1 VADSGGRTTPKT
13 ATTTVIA
20 VTAAT
25 ATETEPR
32 GRRAGRVRTSDSRWC
47 QCRTVARRP
56 FRRIGVS
63 MNRHEAAARAIVTPV
78 SMNHA
83 QAEVGPDPASAAAR
97 AITGQCHRY
106 IP

>member
-1 VADSGGRTTPKT
+1 
-13 ATTTVIA
+13 
-20 VTAAT
+20 
-25 ATETEPR
+25 
-32 GRRAGRVRTSDSRWC
+32 
-47 QCRTVARRP
+47 
-56 FRRIGVS
+56 

-83 QAEVGPDPASAAAR
+83 QAEVGPDPASAAAS